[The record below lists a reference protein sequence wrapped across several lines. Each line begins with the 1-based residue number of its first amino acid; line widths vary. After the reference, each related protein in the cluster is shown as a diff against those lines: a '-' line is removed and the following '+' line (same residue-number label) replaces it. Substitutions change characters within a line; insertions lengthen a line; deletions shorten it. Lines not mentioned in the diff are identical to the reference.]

1 MLGEPD
7 EDAGVTCLSEQQQR
21 ALDLAERGYSM
32 FLTGSAGTG
41 KSFVLRQ
48 MIERLRLKHGPEA
61 VAVTASTGTSR
72 TRTRTS
78 DLLIVLSA
86 TVIRLSGSW

>member
-1 MLGEPD
+1 VLGEPD

-72 TRTRTS
+72 TRTHF
-78 DLLIVLSA
+78 
-86 TVIRLSGSW
+86 RLADCN